1 MGFPSVGAWIT
12 YGLGSVS
19 ENLPAMV
26 VLAEPDGKLKGGTP
40 CWGNGFL
47 PAIYQ
52 GSPVQSRGTPI
63 LYLDRP
69 SGLSEE
75 AQRNILDLSQW
86 LNQRHSQ
93 SNPAA
98 AQELDSR
105 VASYEL
111 AFRMQSAAPEA
122 VDISKETVE
131 THQQY
136 GLDNDV
142 TRNFGTRCLI
152 ARRLVERG
160 VRFVQVISGSGDSKD
175 WDHHDDA
182 YKGTLR
188 QAGKVDQP
196 IAALLADLAARGL
209 LDQTL
214 IVWSGEFGRTP
225 TSQGGGGAIT
235 TPTASRCG
243 WPEGH

>member
-1 MGFPSVGAWIT
+1 
-12 YGLGSVS
+12 
-19 ENLPAMV
+19 
-26 VLAEPDGKLKGGTP
+26 
-40 CWGNGFL
+40 
-47 PAIYQ
+47 

-63 LYLDRP
+63 LYLDRQP
-69 SGLSEE
+69 EVTEQS
-75 AQRNILDLSQW
+75 QRNILDLSQW
-86 LNQRHSQ
+86 LNERHSQ
-93 SNPAA
+93 STPAA
-98 AQELDSR
+98 TQELDSR
-105 VASYEL
+105 IASYEL

-122 VDISKETVE
+122 GWIGKGTGERHE
-131 THQQY
+131 LY
-136 GLDNDV
+136 GLDNEV
-142 TRNFGTRCLI
+142 TRDFGTRCLI

-209 LDQTL
+209 LEQTL

-225 TSQGGGGAIT
+225 TSQSAAGRDHNPNGFTMWIAGGGIQRGKAIGATHGID
-235 TPTASRCG
+235 
-243 WPEGH
+243 